1 MIVRVD
7 IMTENTAHTRDS
19 FTSKWGFILACIGS
33 AVGMGNLWRLPVMV
47 SQWGG
52 MTFLLPF
59 FLFVILIGSTG
70 VIEEFTFGRAAKSG
84 PVGAFG
90 LSTEKHGNRKIG
102 EILGI
107 IPILASF
114 SLAVGYLCVMGWIFK
129 YTFMAVNGSMYSMG
143 SNMNIITKTF
153 ENSASPWGNNGW
165 IIIAAIVSLCIM
177 SLGIANGIEK
187 ANRFLIPSLF
197 IMFILLAVY
206 IGFQDGATEGYHYI
220 FRLDPRGL
228 KDIRVW
234 IFAFGQAF
242 FSLSISGNGSI
253 IYGSYLNRSED
264 IPNSAFYVVLSDI
277 LIALL
282 SSLVIIPAM
291 AIGGAE
297 LNEGGP
303 GLMFIYLVSVVNK
316 MDAGRIIGIVLYIC
330 ILFAGVSSIIN
341 LFEAPVAYIEE
352 KFKVNRRIATAIIN
366 IGGLIIAL
374 FIQGIVGVWMDAV
387 SIYAAPLGA
396 LLAAVMFFWLNSKEW
411 VESEVNTGANKPIGK
426 WFYPLGKYIYCLLT
440 LIALVAGIICGG
452 IG

>member
-1 MIVRVD
+1 
-7 IMTENTAHTRDS
+7 MTENKVQSRDG
-19 FTSKWGFILACIGS
+19 FTSKWGFILSCIGS

-59 FLFVILIGSTG
+59 MLFVVLIGSTG
-70 VIEEFTFGRAAKSG
+70 VIEEFSFGRAARSG

-90 LSTEKHGNRKIG
+90 LATEKHGNRKLG
-102 EILGI
+102 EHLGI

-114 SLAVGYLCVMGWIFK
+114 ALAVGYLCVMGWIFK
-129 YTFMAVNGSMYSMG
+129 YTFMAINGNMYSMG
-143 SNMNIITKTF
+143 SDMTIITETF
-153 ENSASPWGNNGW
+153 ENSASAWGNNGW
-165 IIIAAIVSLCIM
+165 IIIAVLVSLCIM
-177 SLGIANGIEK
+177 SMGIANGIEK
-187 ANRFLIPSLF
+187 ANKFLIPSLF
-197 IMFILLAVY
+197 GMFLLLAIY
-206 IGFQDGATEGYHYI
+206 MAFQNGSTEGYHYI
-220 FRLDPRGL
+220 FKLNPKGL
-228 KDIRVW
+228 RDIRVW

-253 IYGSYLNRSED
+253 IYGSYLNKNED
-264 IPNSAFYVVLSDI
+264 IPNSALYVVLSDI

-316 MDAGRIIGIVLYIC
+316 MNAGRFIGIVLYTC
-330 ILFAGVSSIIN
+330 ILFAGISSIIN

-352 KFKVNRRIATAIIN
+352 KFKVNRKIATCIIN
-366 IGGLIIAL
+366 ISGLVIAL
-374 FIQGIVGVWMDAV
+374 SIQGIVGAWMDAV
-387 SIYAAPLGA
+387 SIFAAPLGA
-396 LLAAVMFFWLNSKEW
+396 LLAGIMFFWLNNREW
-411 VESEVNTGANKPIGK
+411 VESEVNTGASKPIGR
-426 WFYPLGKYIYCLLT
+426 WFYPLGKYMYCLLT
-440 LIALVAGIICGG
+440 LIALIAGIIYGG